1 MRRKF
6 KLKVSYTF
14 NGCFT
19 LRAASGKEAARL
31 VSEQCGTVLS
41 AIQTTLGEES
51 EVDWHFD
58 KHPRLAVREV
68 IALPET
74 LDGEKL
80 PRVQVFHPGQR
91 VFWRDPAD
99 ETSGYYTVCSGNDDV
114 EEPSDDDIIRICSS
128 ASEAEVFPCELRPVF
143 KKTLKTHSNED
154 AGIRFPACAGN
165 HHPKQQNHCVVQHTD
180 RRQLLPSLS
189 ASYP

>member
-58 KHPRLAVREV
+58 KHPRLAIREV

-74 LDGEKL
+74 LTGRSCRAWESSIPGSGSSGVIPTMKC
-80 PRVQVFHPGQR
+80 PVVVSSVRVMTIRRHP
-91 VFWRDPAD
+91 P
-99 ETSGYYTVCSGNDDV
+99 T
-114 EEPSDDDIIRICSS
+114 RI
-128 ASEAEVFPCELRPVF
+128 
-143 KKTLKTHSNED
+143 
-154 AGIRFPACAGN
+154 
-165 HHPKQQNHCVVQHTD
+165 
-180 RRQLLPSLS
+180 LS
-189 ASYP
+189 

>member
-58 KHPRLAVREV
+58 KHPRLAIREV

-80 PRVQVFHPGQR
+80 PRVQVFHTPGNGS
-91 VFWRDPAD
+91 
-99 ETSGYYTVCSGNDDV
+99 SGVIL
-114 EEPSDDDIIRICSS
+114 PMKRRDIIPYVRVMTTWRNPLTMTSS
-128 ASEAEVFPCELRPVF
+128 GFVLRLRKPKFFRANYVPYPIIIKDTF
-143 KKTLKTHSNED
+143 K
-154 AGIRFPACAGN
+154 
-165 HHPKQQNHCVVQHTD
+165 
-180 RRQLLPSLS
+180 
-189 ASYP
+189 

>member
-58 KHPRLAVREV
+58 KHPRLAIREV

-74 LDGEKL
+74 LDGGEAAARAGL
-80 PRVQVFHPGQR
+80 SPRATG
-91 VFWRDPAD
+91 
-99 ETSGYYTVCSGNDDV
+99 
-114 EEPSDDDIIRICSS
+114 
-128 ASEAEVFPCELRPVF
+128 
-143 KKTLKTHSNED
+143 
-154 AGIRFPACAGN
+154 
-165 HHPKQQNHCVVQHTD
+165 
-180 RRQLLPSLS
+180 LL
-189 ASYP
+189 A

>member
-58 KHPRLAVREV
+58 KHPRLAIREV

-74 LDGEKL
+74 LDGGGSCRAWESSIPGSGSSGVILPMKL
-80 PRVQVFHPGQR
+80 RG
-91 VFWRDPAD
+91 
-99 ETSGYYTVCSGNDDV
+99 
-114 EEPSDDDIIRICSS
+114 IIPYVR
-128 ASEAEVFPCELRPVF
+128 AM
-143 KKTLKTHSNED
+143 TT
-154 AGIRFPACAGN
+154 
-165 HHPKQQNHCVVQHTD
+165 
-180 RRQLLPSLS
+180 
-189 ASYP
+189 

>member
-1 MRRKF
+1 MR
-6 KLKVSYTF
+6 
-14 NGCFT
+14 NG
-19 LRAASGKEAARL
+19 
-31 VSEQCGTVLS
+31 SECDS
-41 AIQTTLGEES
+41 NDEES

-91 VFWRDPAD
+91 VFRSDPD
-99 ETSGYYTVCSGNDDV
+99 YEMSGCCVVCSGNDDV

-143 KKTLKTHSNED
+143 KK
-154 AGIRFPACAGN
+154 R
-165 HHPKQQNHCVVQHTD
+165 
-180 RRQLLPSLS
+180 
-189 ASYP
+189 

>member
-51 EVDWHFD
+51 E
-58 KHPRLAVREV
+58 ACN
-68 IALPET
+68 
-74 LDGEKL
+74 
-80 PRVQVFHPGQR
+80 PGSNR
-91 VFWRDPAD
+91 SSGDP
-99 ETSGYYTVCSGNDDV
+99 
-114 EEPSDDDIIRICSS
+114 
-128 ASEAEVFPCELRPVF
+128 
-143 KKTLKTHSNED
+143 
-154 AGIRFPACAGN
+154 
-165 HHPKQQNHCVVQHTD
+165 
-180 RRQLLPSLS
+180 
-189 ASYP
+189 

>member
-58 KHPRLAVREV
+58 KHPRLAIREV

-80 PRVQVFHPGQR
+80 PRVGVFHPGQR
-91 VFWRDPAD
+91 VFWRDPD
-99 ETSGYYTVCSGNDDV
+99 YEMSGCCVVCSGNDDK
-114 EEPSDDDIIRICSS
+114 ETPSDKDLILICCSD
-128 ASEAEVFPCELRPVF
+128 SEAEVFPCELRPV
-143 KKTLKTHSNED
+143 SD
-154 AGIRFPACAGN
+154 N
-165 HHPKQQNHCVVQHTD
+165 H
-180 RRQLLPSLS
+180 
-189 ASYP
+189 

>member
-58 KHPRLAVREV
+58 KHPRLAIREV

-74 LDGEKL
+74 LDGGEAAARAGLSPRAACL
-80 PRVQVFHPGQR
+80 PERSR
-91 VFWRDPAD
+91 
-99 ETSGYYTVCSGNDDV
+99 
-114 EEPSDDDIIRICSS
+114 
-128 ASEAEVFPCELRPVF
+128 L
-143 KKTLKTHSNED
+143 
-154 AGIRFPACAGN
+154 
-165 HHPKQQNHCVVQHTD
+165 
-180 RRQLLPSLS
+180 
-189 ASYP
+189 

>member
-58 KHPRLAVREV
+58 KHPGDSRRGEAAARAGLSPRAAGLLA
-68 IALPET
+68 
-74 LDGEKL
+74 
-80 PRVQVFHPGQR
+80 
-91 VFWRDPAD
+91 
-99 ETSGYYTVCSGNDDV
+99 
-114 EEPSDDDIIRICSS
+114 
-128 ASEAEVFPCELRPVF
+128 
-143 KKTLKTHSNED
+143 
-154 AGIRFPACAGN
+154 
-165 HHPKQQNHCVVQHTD
+165 
-180 RRQLLPSLS
+180 
-189 ASYP
+189 

>member
-1 MRRKF
+1 MVF
-6 KLKVSYTF
+6 FPF
-14 NGCFT
+14 NGGFT
-19 LRAASGKEAARL
+19 RRAASGMVAARL

-91 VFWRDPAD
+91 VFRSDPD
-99 ETSGYYTVCSGNDDV
+99 YEMSGCCVVCSGNDDV

-143 KKTLKTHSNED
+143 KK
-154 AGIRFPACAGN
+154 R
-165 HHPKQQNHCVVQHTD
+165 
-180 RRQLLPSLS
+180 
-189 ASYP
+189 

>member
-19 LRAASGKEAARL
+19 LRAASGNEAARL
-31 VSEQCGTVLS
+31 VSEQCGTVLNT
-41 AIQTTLGEES
+41 IRTTLGEES
-51 EVDWHFD
+51 EVDWQFD
-58 KHPRLAVREV
+58 KHPRFTVREV

-80 PRVQVFHPGQR
+80 PRVGIFHPGQR

-99 ETSGYYTVCSGNDDV
+99 ETSGYYTVCSGNDDK
-114 EEPSDDDIIRICSS
+114 ETPSDKDLILICCSD
-128 ASEAEVFPCELRPVF
+128 SETEVYPCELRPVF
-143 KKTLKTHSNED
+143 KK
-154 AGIRFPACAGN
+154 R
-165 HHPKQQNHCVVQHTD
+165 
-180 RRQLLPSLS
+180 
-189 ASYP
+189 

>member
-58 KHPRLAVREV
+58 KHPRLAIREV

-80 PRVQVFHPGQR
+80 PRVFGQR
-91 VFWRDPAD
+91 RSRFRRGDGGVPAMGAGGGFPGVFAGGQAAD
-99 ETSGYYTVCSGNDDV
+99 DGGQKQKRENAP
-114 EEPSDDDIIRICSS
+114 EIRIQINHLLWRNL
-128 ASEAEVFPCELRPVF
+128 AG
-143 KKTLKTHSNED
+143 LKETA
-154 AGIRFPACAGN
+154 AGGLQRRGLPAAGSPWRKN
-165 HHPKQQNHCVVQHTD
+165 PPRERATA
-180 RRQLLPSLS
+180 P
-189 ASYP
+189 